1 MYSNFIGRR
10 NFIVFY
16 IFTLVIEIHKMDN
29 TFRIKKTRDTVS
41 RSKQNDIV
49 SGTLDSIHQ
58 NIIGTLKET
67 TTSFLEL
74 NQKMKELEEKIQSL
88 EDSNVLADIL
98 HVSKLTNELKQL
110 ESRLAQENPV
120 QDYYL
125 KNADIM
131 LKYYGSSEK
140 ARAMNMTP
148 ADQNTFMKFLAPA
161 VSQTETSGHSK
172 KELFTEYTSRMKL
185 NTGQDDAPEKQVFA
199 EHCEECNI
207 ARDELSDE
215 GVLVCPK
222 CGSEEY
228 MMVVSDFPSFRDPP
242 KERNNYAYKKIN
254 HLNEILNQFQAKEST
269 IIPDEVMHEVICEIK
284 KRRIQNL
291 AELTEKDMREIL
303 KKLNRSKYYEH
314 ATHILSRLNG
324 NPPPT
329 ITPEIEEK
337 VRAMFQEIQA
347 PFLLY
352 CPDDRTNFLSYS
364 YILYKFFELL
374 ELDEYKVYFPLLKS
388 RDRLIQHDQIWKKI
402 CDYLRWEFIQSV

>member
-1 MYSNFIGRR
+1 
-10 NFIVFY
+10 
-16 IFTLVIEIHKMDN
+16 MDI
-29 TFRIKKTRDTVS
+29 FRIKKS
-41 RSKQNDIV
+41 RETGPKTKSSENV

-58 NIIGTLKET
+58 SIVSTMRET
-67 TTSFLEL
+67 TSNLDDLRKRKDEIEHEL
-74 NQKMKELEEKIQSL
+74 DTLTDMYRVTKLHDELRTIQRRL
-88 EDSNVLADIL
+88 DQEDP
-98 HVSKLTNELKQL
+98 LK
-110 ESRLAQENPV
+110 
-120 QDYYL
+120 DYYL

-131 LKYYGSSEK
+131 LKYYSGEDK
-140 ARAMNMTP
+140 AQMVSTTP
-148 ADQNTFMKFLAPA
+148 ADQNTFVKYLMVQAPQDTPN
-161 VSQTETSGHSK
+161 VSK
-172 KELFTEYTSRMKL
+172 KDLYDEFTTRMKL
-185 NTGQDDAPEKQVFA
+185 NTNIEMAERSA
-199 EHCEECNI
+199 EHCDRCNI
-207 ARDELSDE
+207 ARDELSEE
-215 GVLVCPK
+215 GILVCPK

-269 IIPDEVMHEVICEIK
+269 IIPEEVMNEVICEIK
-284 KRRIQNL
+284 KRRIQNI
-291 AELTEKDMREIL
+291 AELTETGMREIL

-337 VRAMFQEIQA
+337 IRTMFQEIQA

-374 ELDEYKVYFPLLKS
+374 ELDEYKMYFPLLKS
-388 RDRLIQHDQIWKKI
+388 RDRLIAHDQIWFKI
-402 CDYLRWEFIQSV
+402 CSYLRWEFIPSV